1 MLGSEIKGTQKKVRS
16 FMLYCRNVKVDDNS
30 EDGGETVL
38 KPMRDSYRKMQ
49 SSSVKGGLLMKN
61 LKIHKE

>member
-1 MLGSEIKGTQKKVRS
+1 
-16 FMLYCRNVKVDDNS
+16 MLYCRNVKVDDNS